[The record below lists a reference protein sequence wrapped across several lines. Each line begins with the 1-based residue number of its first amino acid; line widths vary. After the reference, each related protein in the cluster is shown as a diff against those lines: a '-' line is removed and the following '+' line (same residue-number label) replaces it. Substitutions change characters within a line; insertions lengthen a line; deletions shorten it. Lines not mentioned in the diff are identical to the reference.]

1 MRSHMAA
8 SSITGR
14 LSSVSTPPGST
25 LLQSPC
31 GARRFATFFVYERM
45 PPLLAAYSGNSEPV
59 CPLAEPTLTTER
71 IHGAGFDSLVNTKE
85 ELAAICQAI
94 EAAGAD
100 ALELRLGTFAFNE
113 AQFINDVCFAGYGY
127 DGTMSYGI
135 AFDPKSNFQGILDSS
150 HSGCGLI
157 MDACRY
163 VKQFVKIPVGGVVF
177 MDPAS
182 APDYFGQALN
192 DDTLELIY
200 VHRAV
205 SNCDSEYANKLLE
218 NRIDGIRPCCRCL
231 NCMGGPCRVNPTS
244 AMGFIEAMPEG
255 FEVPAC
261 DGSKKVMVIG
271 GGPAGMEA
279 ARVCAECGYDVSLCE
294 KSALGGLLDFA
305 EMVKGKHESL
315 SRLKNYLS
323 HVLEVEG
330 VNVVT
335 GKEVDAAFAHE
346 EKPDVVIV
354 STGSKRPGLAA
365 SGSSATPV
373 IGVTDSLSAEIG
385 NKVFFVDGD
394 KLAAC
399 FDANVGSDTIEEM
412 AKAKPWYAVIRDSS
426 MADDATH
433 ANYEELFRTY
443 SPDTVPQVI

>member
-1 MRSHMAA
+1 
-8 SSITGR
+8 
-14 LSSVSTPPGST
+14 
-25 LLQSPC
+25 
-31 GARRFATFFVYERM
+31 
-45 PPLLAAYSGNSEPV
+45 
-59 CPLAEPTLTTER
+59 
-71 IHGAGFDSLVNTKE
+71 
-85 ELAAICQAI
+85 
-94 EAAGAD
+94 
-100 ALELRLGTFAFNE
+100 
-113 AQFINDVCFAGYGY
+113 
-127 DGTMSYGI
+127 
-135 AFDPKSNFQGILDSS
+135 
-150 HSGCGLI
+150 
-157 MDACRY
+157 
-163 VKQFVKIPVGGVVF
+163 
-177 MDPAS
+177 
-182 APDYFGQALN
+182 
-192 DDTLELIY
+192 
-200 VHRAV
+200 
-205 SNCDSEYANKLLE
+205 
-218 NRIDGIRPCCRCL
+218 
-231 NCMGGPCRVNPTS
+231 
-244 AMGFIEAMPEG
+244 
-255 FEVPAC
+255 
-261 DGSKKVMVIG
+261 VMVIG